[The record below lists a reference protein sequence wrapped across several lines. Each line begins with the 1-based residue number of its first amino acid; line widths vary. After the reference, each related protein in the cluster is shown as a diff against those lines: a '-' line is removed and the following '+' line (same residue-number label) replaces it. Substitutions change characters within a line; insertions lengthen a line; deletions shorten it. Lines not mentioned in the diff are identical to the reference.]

1 MVLRKIGVLS
11 LAKIAAVIYA
21 FLGLIIG
28 VIVAIALF
36 VGAIA
41 GSMFSDSLSPVI
53 GLLLGLGAIILL
65 PIFYGALGFLI
76 GVITSAL
83 YNWIAKFI
91 GGVVLELE

>member
-36 VGAIA
+36 E
-41 GSMFSDSLSPVI
+41 I
-53 GLLLGLGAIILL
+53 GRASCRER
-65 PIFYGALGFLI
+65 
-76 GVITSAL
+76 V
-83 YNWIAKFI
+83 
-91 GGVVLELE
+91 